1 MSRCAPP
8 SPSPRR
14 TLRSLSSSAIRSAR
28 VFHDWTVNSFSRSS
42 SSVTSSSASTPS
54 TPRSAAISATVLPS
68 YLFSPAD
75 LTSCTVI
82 RAQSAKEAGRF
93 RSCLNWFLKFTSLY
107 TADCAAFDVS
117 SNSRFHDGN
126 APNANGLRMVSSRV
140 SGRGEV
146 CGRAPRAIIGRTFAI
161 VSRSASGRSSRS
173 NIAMN
178 VIGRRLSS
186 SMKSSSSSSGCSS
199 TAIWRVIANSIDPLP
214 RSRSALQYAF
224 SSSRLA
230 LRHASG
236 LP

>member
-28 VFHDWTVNSFSRSS
+28 VFHDCTVNSFSRSS
-42 SSVTSSSASTPS
+42 SSVKSSSASTPS

-107 TADCAAFDVS
+107 TADCAALDVS

-140 SGRGEV
+140 SGSGEV
-146 CGRAPRAIIGRTFAI
+146 CGRAPRDHRPHL
-161 VSRSASGRSSRS
+161 RH
-173 NIAMN
+173 
-178 VIGRRLSS
+178 RL
-186 SMKSSSSSSGCSS
+186 
-199 TAIWRVIANSIDPLP
+199 AQRVRQVVAVEHRDERDRPPALLQHEVEQLELRLLKHCDLP
-214 RSRSALQYAF
+214 RHRELD
-224 SSSRLA
+224 RTLA
-230 LRHASG
+230 
-236 LP
+236 